1 MISIKDYLIKVY
13 EDFSQY
19 VDEENELCIL
29 KTLNYQKGMT
39 PDYNDIH
46 IQQLYLL
53 RYAFSYAFE
62 YKSMFGTLF
71 AREKYVD
78 SINVAS
84 IGCGSMIDYWAL
96 VGALEEFGVKDCKII
111 YRGVDCIDWNYK
123 IEQRIQDKIKFK
135 ETNVTSIFAGEGE
148 LISDVYIFP
157 KSISEFSDE
166 EFKIVCTGFETKK
179 MVKDNVHVLISIR
192 SDEGS
197 MDRDMDRSGKIISA
211 MSKNGFYTK
220 DKPTKYIQFVDE
232 GKGIKGLDYKFEYP
246 DRAIEL
252 IKTLNEQCRKF
263 VENSENCVEECKKYL
278 NRWPVLRAKNIKYQI
293 LTFHRKVSV

>member
-123 IEQRIQDKIKFK
+123 IKQRIQDKIKFK
-135 ETNVTSIFAGEGE
+135 RN
-148 LISDVYIFP
+148 
-157 KSISEFSDE
+157 
-166 EFKIVCTGFETKK
+166 
-179 MVKDNVHVLISIR
+179 
-192 SDEGS
+192 
-197 MDRDMDRSGKIISA
+197 
-211 MSKNGFYTK
+211 
-220 DKPTKYIQFVDE
+220 
-232 GKGIKGLDYKFEYP
+232 
-246 DRAIEL
+246 
-252 IKTLNEQCRKF
+252 
-263 VENSENCVEECKKYL
+263 
-278 NRWPVLRAKNIKYQI
+278 
-293 LTFHRKVSV
+293 